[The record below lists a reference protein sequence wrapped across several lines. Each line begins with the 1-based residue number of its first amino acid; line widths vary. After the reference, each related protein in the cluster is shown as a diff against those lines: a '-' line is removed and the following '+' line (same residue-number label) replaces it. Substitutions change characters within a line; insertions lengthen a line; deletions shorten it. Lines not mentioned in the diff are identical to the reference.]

1 MAINLGKIEE
11 KNQKNKNYK
20 NIGGLQISTDY
31 VDVPIIPKQVK
42 QTTNKKK
49 QNNNGYFKKSKGNT
63 GQAIG
68 YSALD
73 ALGNFTE
80 GSLNF
85 FEGMSDSAR
94 YAGANVLDFFGADKK
109 AEKIRKR
116 ARDND
121 VEDIVNQ
128 WNHITAGDLSG
139 TKSEK
144 EIGRFKKVEDNSIFG
159 EKSDQVI
166 QGVGNSLTGAAVGSY
181 LGAPITGVGK
191 GANLARN
198 VIGLTSFGS
207 SAAGHATTEAY
218 NEGANDFQAGVYGIL
233 NGAVEAGSEM
243 LFGGL
248 GKINKSLGF
257 GTGALDDIIVKKLT
271 KNIGNTLFRNIATIG
286 LKSAGE
292 GVEEIASLIGDQL
305 VRRMMNM
312 DSKTLKELAEDGTL
326 ADTFVQGTLSSLI
339 SQAPSGISSTVQ
351 GRDYTTGLTRTQQQY
366 VNEIAQQRMVEAQ
379 RRNARLNGM
388 QKSQIEDRALTDYQR
403 GRLADANKL
412 EQVNLPGL
420 STKDMDLQ
428 QSAYKYGF
436 NPNSEAIV
444 TAKTMLD
451 NRGIKSRFDADA
463 FKNINGNAY
472 WTNKNGVRE
481 VIFNPNASEQAILEE
496 IAIHELTHDL
506 MSSKNSKSLLDKQ
519 NIIDYV
525 STLKGYK
532 ESRAKLEDLYSKQT
546 KGMNKQ
552 KATDLINEEIVADT
566 LGKNIGSQEYIR
578 RLIDDE
584 PSIAKNIYDWVV
596 NKVANKNGVKNEKA
610 YWNNVKNNFEKAY
623 NMEYQGK
630 GSDTRHSFMSEKGL
644 ANAIKEDKRN
654 QVLANKLAK
663 AKELQKQG
671 YSNEQIRQRT
681 LWFQDPNGKWLFEI
695 ADLNSDFIVPLKEG
709 MSKNVEELF
718 KHDDLFEAY
727 PQLRTN
733 KIKVKP
739 IKPSSNGDVYG
750 GETNPITGTIT
761 LNSELLKQK
770 NGEKILR
777 KVLLHEL
784 QHQIQ
789 IIEGLEKGDNGKN
802 AIRYYSSLGEI
813 QSTEVEDRSKM
824 TPKELKQNAPEVSKQ
839 YPIHSFLKKAHEKPN
854 SKFAKDLLSDPKV
867 AELYNEIYNNGNE
880 GEYERAKINRMGTTK
895 DVSAKRNVPL
905 LRGRGHTNGSSK
917 SIYQRE
923 RETIQE
929 TIEGAKET
937 KAKELDNSSF
947 YNDLIADA
955 KFHNAEDL
963 TEVTT
968 GYENVPDNLLGFSS
982 STVNNKGYNEEKY
995 KYKLDLMISFDD
1007 GKTYFEDS
1015 IKGLNKKQAI
1025 ERARRNWGE
1034 DAILKANPSS
1044 EDTDIRYSLSDNKG
1058 YHYGDLGK
1066 ARDTNFFSMRSSRRS
1081 TGHFGHGT
1089 YFLGNKE
1096 NVGSSSKGSRTLQ
1109 EVDFSD
1115 YNLFK
1120 PLIENQAWRLHDGL
1134 KAINNEDYGNFDI
1147 ELMKDVF
1154 KSYGISQESIDKAI
1168 EKTMD
1173 YSIKLDSKNY
1183 EEQLEADSPS
1193 TVFMKALGYEGID
1206 VRGLDGLD
1214 NTSYG
1219 SVIYDLKKNNSL
1231 SEQLENQAN
1240 EVAKKEIA
1248 ERQAMIELFED
1259 YLSENDITNPT
1270 EQDIYNSLDAY
1281 DVYDANE
1288 SFDQEGEKKYFDT
1301 IKKYLKE
1308 QNQDVRYSLTD
1319 NQGRELT
1326 KEQQEFFKDSK
1337 VRDSEGRLLEV
1348 YHGSENEFNIF
1359 DIDRAGARG
1368 SHYTSGFYF
1377 TNSEESAKD
1386 YATHKGKVYKTYLN
1400 ITNPYIPSADI
1411 INKDGSVTFAP
1422 SFYEE
1427 FEQKFKDKLPIDWKE
1442 LNSARKG
1449 TAARYILQDMGYDGV
1464 INGHVYVAF
1473 EPNQIKN
1480 VDNTNPTDDAD
1491 IRYSLSTED
1500 LKQKQLDIIL
1510 KNNPV
1515 EDDYH
1520 TWIRSID
1527 DIKTYEEALQEDL
1540 DGETQDLTPD
1550 FKKADLEKALET
1562 GKMTVYSSYPIEQG
1576 IFVTP
1581 SKMEA
1586 QSYAG
1591 SGKVYS
1597 KEINLDDVA
1606 WIDTLQGQYARVQ
1619 PSDIRNSQQTEG
1631 WQSFLDKNFEAKGT
1645 KTRLSDIKLPGLT
1658 KAVQEEVQKSL
1669 LPITTELK
1677 ELNKNLNKVLNPTEI
1692 SQLTPQDAN
1701 TTPILPGVN
1710 RNKVGDGKSKFFDNI
1725 NEKTNMLNDEQK
1737 TAILSNDDV
1746 KYYDKVTN
1754 KDSLDKA
1761 FERLQEGGA
1770 EETRRWFNKDVENAD
1785 ATDVAEGW
1793 ILLKQYADNGQTADM
1808 VEVAKKLRNIGTK
1821 AGQTVQAFN
1830 ILSRLTPEGMVKYAQ
1845 SELLEAYDQMV
1856 KNKSKAWIDANRD
1869 KFDLKPNEVAFI
1881 MDTMK
1886 DVSTM
1891 EDGYDKRFKL
1901 AQIQK
1906 VLTDK
1911 LPPAKGAGMKAWMRI
1926 SMLFNPKTQVRNV
1939 AGNAL
1944 IAPVNAFGDMF
1955 ASLADKAIG
1964 SKTGV
1969 RTTGNFNLKDYTSG
1983 MKKGLYESYNDFK
1996 HGVNTRN
2003 VQGNRFEVTE
2013 GKSFNDNNA
2022 IGKALN
2028 KVDSILSFVLD
2039 AGDRGFYEASFVNS
2053 INNQMVLNNTT
2064 EVTQDM
2070 IDIATQE
2077 ALSRTWQ
2084 DNNEYTK
2091 FVIGMRNE
2099 LNRLVHVNGYGL
2111 GDVLIP
2117 FAKTPANLT
2126 KAIVDYSPVGLV
2138 SAINKGIKLNRSLT
2152 NGQYNAKTQHEFVQS
2167 LGKATAGTI
2176 LYVLG
2181 YALAQAGITSGA
2193 SDEDKDVA
2201 NFLKNTLGKSSYSIQ
2216 IGGKTFTYD
2225 WAQPIA
2231 APLSMMANLVQKE
2244 KEGATLAEN
2253 ITTTLDTGL
2262 NLLFEQSFLESMSN
2276 VFSQPG
2282 EIGTKMIDQFLD
2294 LPSRAVPTL
2303 FKQIA
2308 DLVDGTQR
2316 QTYVKDKPIESMVNE
2331 VKAKIPGLSQT
2342 LAPSVDTLGREIQ
2355 KYGGKNNLFNVFLN
2369 PANVNAGV
2377 FSESGAEIYRLYKE
2391 TGETNIMPRVA
2402 PYYVNKKGEKIVLD
2416 TKQRAEY
2423 QKVSGSIIENNVAKL
2438 LESTEY
2444 KNMSDKDKASVV
2456 NDIVNYSYNIAQNQ
2470 VLGTELSK
2478 DYVKAYEYSQ
2488 IGDISDYYEF
2498 RNSIDD
2504 TNSKTERESVFNY
2517 LYNSDLDDNQIA
2529 KLYRSCNYSTDKT
2542 INAMLE
2548 LRIPMKEFVK
2558 YDTAEIEGKYN
2569 PNTGKTINGSK
2580 KNAIIEYV
2588 NGLNLSKA
2596 QKAILIKGTNTFNFD
2611 TYNNDII
2618 RYVNTLNGS
2627 VDEKKVLLKSIGF
2640 DNYDRDVVRYIKS
2653 QGLSQEETEKKLKD
2667 LGFTIRD
2674 GRVYY

>member
-1 MAINLGKIEE
+1 MAILYEDYIKDKE
-11 KNQKNKNYK
+11 KYD
-20 NIGGLQISTDY
+20 IYT
-31 VDVPIIPKQVK
+31 PPKK
-42 QTTNKKK
+42 KTTTKTK
-49 QNNNGYFKKSKGNT
+49 QNNNSYFKKSKGNT

-109 AEKIRKR
+109 AKEIRKR
-116 ARDND
+116 AREND

-181 LGAPITGVGK
+181 LGAPITEVGK

-233 NGAVEAGSEM
+233 SGAVESGSEM

-257 GTGALDDIIVKKLT
+257 GTGALDDVIVKKLT

-292 GVEEIASLIGDQL
+292 GAEEIASLLGDQL

-339 SQAPSGISSTVQ
+339 SQTPSGISSTVQ

-379 RRNARLNGM
+379 KRNARLNGM
-388 QKSQIEDRALTDYQR
+388 QKSQIEDRALTDYQK
-403 GRLADANKL
+403 GRLADASKL
-412 EQVNLPGL
+412 EQVNLPGI

-546 KGMNKQ
+546 KGMNQQ

-630 GSDTRHSFMSEKGL
+630 GSDTRHSLIGPIGAKT
-644 ANAIKEDKRN
+644 AVKADPKNKEIVDLLKEAKSKKRKN
-654 QVLANKLAK
+654 ILLDIFNK
-663 AKELQKQG
+663 G
-671 YSNEQIRQRT
+671 YSNEDIRKST
-681 LWFQDPNGKWLFEI
+681 MWFQDDDGNWWIEISDANIKLIDDLKQNHEYTLKDILVDNGDTRNLFAAYPKLENQRVKTTTLDGLADGEEI
-695 ADLNSDFIVPLKEG
+695 NGQYNVDEDVIELNNKYLKEKS
-709 MSKNVEELF
+709 MR
-718 KHDDLFEAY
+718 
-727 PQLRTN
+727 RT
-733 KIKVKP
+733 
-739 IKPSSNGDVYG
+739 
-750 GETNPITGTIT
+750 
-761 LNSELLKQK
+761 
-770 NGEKILR
+770 
-777 KVLLHEL
+777 LLHEM
-784 QHQIQ
+784 QHIIQ
-789 IIEGLEKGDNGKN
+789 TIEGTDNGASGQN
-802 AIRYYSSLGEI
+802 MIEYMTSMGELEAKE
-813 QSTEVEDRSKM
+813 TAERANM
-824 TPKELKQNAPEVSKQ
+824 TQKELYEKAPRSSKKN
-839 YPIHSFLKKAHEKPN
+839 PIFPILEMINKHPNLPEAKKLMENKDI
-854 SKFAKDLLSDPKV
+854 AK
-867 AELYNEIYNNGNE
+867 LYNEIYNNGKK
-880 GEYERAKINRMGTTK
+880 GEYNRAKIHKNALKEVQKEAKKDGSGKMLPLANRRGNRKDGT
-895 DVSAKRNVPL
+895 R
-905 LRGRGHTNGSSK
+905 
-917 SIYQRE
+917 RE
-923 RETIQE
+923 V
-929 TIEGAKET
+929 
-937 KAKELDNSSF
+937 KELDNSSF
-947 YNDLIADA
+947 SL
-955 KFHNAEDL
+955 K
-963 TEVTT
+963 
-968 GYENVPDNLLGFSS
+968 
-982 STVNNKGYNEEKY
+982 EK
-995 KYKLDLMISFDD
+995 
-1007 GKTYFEDS
+1007 
-1015 IKGLNKKQAI
+1015 
-1025 ERARRNWGE
+1025 
-1034 DAILKANPSS
+1034 
-1044 EDTDIRYSLSDNKG
+1044 
-1058 YHYGDLGK
+1058 
-1066 ARDTNFFSMRSSRRS
+1066 
-1081 TGHFGHGT
+1081 
-1089 YFLGNKE
+1089 
-1096 NVGSSSKGSRTLQ
+1096 
-1109 EVDFSD
+1109 
-1115 YNLFK
+1115 
-1120 PLIENQAWRLHDGL
+1120 
-1134 KAINNEDYGNFDI
+1134 
-1147 ELMKDVF
+1147 
-1154 KSYGISQESIDKAI
+1154 
-1168 EKTMD
+1168 
-1173 YSIKLDSKNY
+1173 
-1183 EEQLEADSPS
+1183 QLE
-1193 TVFMKALGYEGID
+1193 I
-1206 VRGLDGLD
+1206 
-1214 NTSYG
+1214 
-1219 SVIYDLKKNNSL
+1219 IQNS
-1231 SEQLENQAN
+1231 
-1240 EVAKKEIA
+1240 
-1248 ERQAMIELFED
+1248 
-1259 YLSENDITNPT
+1259 NP
-1270 EQDIYNSLDAY
+1270 
-1281 DVYDANE
+1281 
-1288 SFDQEGEKKYFDT
+1288 
-1301 IKKYLKE
+1301 
-1308 QNQDVRYSLTD
+1308 
-1319 NQGRELT
+1319 
-1326 KEQQEFFKDSK
+1326 
-1337 VRDSEGRLLEV
+1337 
-1348 YHGSENEFNIF
+1348 
-1359 DIDRAGARG
+1359 
-1368 SHYTSGFYF
+1368 
-1377 TNSEESAKD
+1377 
-1386 YATHKGKVYKTYLN
+1386 
-1400 ITNPYIPSADI
+1400 
-1411 INKDGSVTFAP
+1411 
-1422 SFYEE
+1422 
-1427 FEQKFKDKLPIDWKE
+1427 
-1442 LNSARKG
+1442 
-1449 TAARYILQDMGYDGV
+1449 AA
-1464 INGHVYVAF
+1464 
-1473 EPNQIKN
+1473 
-1480 VDNTNPTDDAD
+1480 
-1491 IRYSLSTED
+1491 
-1500 LKQKQLDIIL
+1500 
-1510 KNNPV
+1510 
-1515 EDDYH
+1515 DDYH

-1540 DGETQDLTPD
+1540 DGETQDLSPD

-1597 KEINLDDVA
+1597 KEISLDDVA
-1606 WIDTLQGQYARVQ
+1606 WIDTLQGQYAKVQ
-1619 PSDIRNSQQTEG
+1619 PSDIRYSLTDNQGRELTKEQQEYFKDSKVRDEDGNLLTIYHGTPSGEFNTFKPGSYFTANKEYADGYQWEGASSISYGKQKTIPKTYEVYLNITNPFTLSNPVAKDIYLNEYIKGGNSAYFDPYTDYTDTINNLDEIDWVEG
-1631 WQSFLDKNFEAKGT
+1631 EDLKEWLQEKHPEFDGLYLDEGGDGGYGMAEYRWRGISFVPFNSNQIKNVDNTNPTSSDDIRYAKQNALPLDKNFKPKGT
-1645 KTRLSDIKLPGLT
+1645 KTRLGDIKLPGVT
-1658 KAVQEEVQKSL
+1658 KTVQEEVQKQTSNAL
-1669 LPITTELK
+1669 LPIANELK
-1677 ELNKNLNKVLNPTEI
+1677 ELNKNLTKVMNPSEI
-1692 SQLTPQDAN
+1692 AQLTPQDAN
-1701 TTPILPGVN
+1701 TTPILPGIN

-1955 ASLADKAIG
+1955 ASFADKVIG

-2003 VQGNRFEVTE
+2003 IQGNRFEVTE

-2028 KVDSILSFVLD
+2028 RVDNLLSFVLD

-2167 LGKATAGTI
+2167 LGKATAGTL

-2181 YALAQAGITSGA
+2181 YALASAGITSGA
-2193 SDEDKDVA
+2193 SDDDKDVA

-2231 APLSMMANLVQKE
+2231 APLSMMANMVQKE
-2244 KEGATLAEN
+2244 KEGATLWEN

-2262 NLLFEQSFLESMSN
+2262 NLLFEQSFLESLSN
-2276 VFSQPG
+2276 VLSQPG

-2294 LPSRAVPTL
+2294 LPARAVPTL
-2303 FKQIA
+2303 FKQIT

-2355 KYGGKNNLFNVFLN
+2355 KYGGKNNPFNVFLN
-2369 PANVNAGV
+2369 PANVNTENI
-2377 FSESGAEIYRLYKE
+2377 SKSGQEIYRLYKE

-2423 QKVSGSIIENNVAKL
+2423 QKVSGSIIESNVAKL
-2438 LESTEY
+2438 LELTEY

-2653 QGLSQEETEKKLKD
+2653 QGLSQEETEKKLED

>member
-1 MAINLGKIEE
+1 MAILYEDYIKDKE
-11 KNQKNKNYK
+11 KYD
-20 NIGGLQISTDY
+20 IYT
-31 VDVPIIPKQVK
+31 PPKK
-42 QTTNKKK
+42 KTTTKAK

-63 GQAIG
+63 AQAIG

-73 ALGNFTE
+73 ALGNVTE
-80 GSLNF
+80 GFLRGY
-85 FEGMSDSAR
+85 EGISDWGR
-94 YAGANVLDFFGADKK
+94 NRGADIVDFFGADEYAKELRERSK
-109 AEKIRKR
+109 Q
-116 ARDND
+116 DD
-121 VEDIVNQ
+121 TSDIVKQ
-128 WNHITAGDLSG
+128 WNHITSGDLSG
-139 TKSEK
+139 TKSEE
-144 EIGRFKKVEDNSIFG
+144 EIGNFKKVKENTVFG
-159 EKSDQVI
+159 DKSGQVF
-166 QGVGNSLTGAAVGSY
+166 QGIGNSLASTTAGLVSG
-181 LGAPITGVGK
+181 GT
-191 GANLARN
+191 LA
-198 VIGLTSFGS
+198 TPSFFM
-207 SAAGHATTEAY
+207 SASGNSEVEAL
-218 NEGANDFQAGVYGIL
+218 N
-233 NGAVEAGSEM
+233 NGATVGEARLYGALSGTIEAGSEK

-248 GKINKSLGF
+248 GKLSEKFGLGK
-257 GTGALDDIIVKKLT
+257 GVLDDQVTRLLT
-271 KNIGNTLFRNIATIG
+271 KNMKSSLMKNITTLGI
-286 LKSAGE
+286 KSVGE
-292 GVEEIASLIGDQL
+292 GLEEVAAGFGNALVQKLTYMKDEEIGQLIKDQNL
-305 VRRMMNM
+305 M
-312 DSKTLKELAEDGTL
+312 DS
-326 ADTFVQGTLSSLI
+326 FVNGMLSSTLMQ
-339 SQAPSGISSTVQ
+339 SPSTITYTAQ
-351 GRDYTTGLTRTQQQY
+351 GRDVNTGLTRTQQQY

-379 RRNARLNGM
+379 KRNARLNGV

-412 EQVNLPGL
+412 QQVNLPGL

-481 VIFNPNASEQAILEE
+481 VIFNPNASEQAIIEE

-506 MSSKNSKSLLDKQ
+506 MSSKNSKDVISNQK
-519 NIIDYV
+519 IIDYV
-525 STLKGYK
+525 STLDGYK
-532 ESRAKLEDLYSKQT
+532 ESKAKLEKIYANQT

-552 KATDLINEEIVADT
+552 KAADLINEEIIADT

-596 NKVANKNGVKNEKA
+596 NKVTNSKGVKNEKA

-644 ANAIKEDKRN
+644 ANAIKEDKEN
-654 QVLANKLAK
+654 QVLANKLAR

-727 PQLRTN
+727 PQLKKN

-739 IKPSSNGDVYG
+739 IKQGSNGNVYG
-750 GETNPITGTIT
+750 GEANPFTGTIT
-761 LNSELLKQK
+761 LNSEILKQK
-770 NGEKILR
+770 NGEKKLR

-789 IIEGLEKGDNGKN
+789 FIEGLEKGDGGKN
-802 AIRYYSSLGEI
+802 VIRYYSSLGEI

-824 TPKELKQNAPEVSKQ
+824 TPKELKQYPPEVSKQ
-839 YPIHSFLKKAHEKPN
+839 YPIHPYLKDAHNKPN
-854 SKFAKDLLSDPKV
+854 SKFAKEFLSDPKV
-867 AELYNEIYNNGNE
+867 AELYNEIYNNGIE
-880 GEYERAKINRMGTTK
+880 GEYDRAKINRLGTTK
-895 DVSAKRNVPL
+895 NVSADRNVSL
-905 LRGRGHTNGSSK
+905 LRGRGQTNSNAK
-917 SIYQRE
+917 STYQRE
-923 RETIQE
+923 RETTQE
-929 TIEGAKET
+929 TIEGTKET
-937 KAKELDNSSF
+937 KTKELDNSSF
-947 YNDLIADA
+947 FN
-955 KFHNAEDL
+955 
-963 TEVTT
+963 
-968 GYENVPDNLLGFSS
+968 
-982 STVNNKGYNEEKY
+982 
-995 KYKLDLMISFDD
+995 
-1007 GKTYFEDS
+1007 
-1015 IKGLNKKQAI
+1015 
-1025 ERARRNWGE
+1025 GE
-1034 DAILKANPSS
+1034 
-1044 EDTDIRYSLSDNKG
+1044 TRYSLSETGKTGTLMAIHNLSEDKLKG
-1058 YHYGDLGK
+1058 
-1066 ARDTNFFSMRSSRRS
+1066 
-1081 TGHFGHGT
+1081 
-1089 YFLGNKE
+1089 
-1096 NVGSSSKGSRTLQ
+1096 V
-1109 EVDFSD
+1109 
-1115 YNLFK
+1115 
-1120 PLIENQAWRLHDGL
+1120 
-1134 KAINNEDYGNFDI
+1134 I
-1147 ELMKDVF
+1147 ELGGFPVPSIAVTNPNIVNHKQFGDISVLF
-1154 KSYGISQESIDKAI
+1154 DKSTINPSN
-1168 EKTMD
+1168 
-1173 YSIKLDSKNY
+1173 KL
-1183 EEQLEADSPS
+1183 
-1193 TVFMKALGYEGID
+1193 
-1206 VRGLDGLD
+1206 
-1214 NTSYG
+1214 
-1219 SVIYDLKKNNSL
+1219 
-1231 SEQLENQAN
+1231 N
-1240 EVAKKEIA
+1240 EVYDRDVWSPTFPKIDSEIKKDNLESVAEEIGIKDYYLEDIA
-1248 ERQAMIELFED
+1248 ERNSNIEDLIYQVKRHDEVVRK
-1259 YLSENDITNPT
+1259 YLDKNNIE
-1270 EQDIYNSLDAY
+1270 YNADLDTYKELRELAT
-1281 DVYDANE
+1281 VN
-1288 SFDQEGEKKYFDT
+1288 GLDT
-1301 IKKYLKE
+1301 YLKE
-1308 QNQDVRYSLTD
+1308 QLSNIIGAKGIYNGKEYITPSGNRRTFWQLHDKYTLENLVK
-1319 NQGRELT
+1319 NLT
-1326 KEQQEFFKDSK
+1326 KGKTTGAQQTLFGAGFGPTSANMNNQFKSIEDIKKAENRIVSSEEQQKQQITYIANLEKAMK
-1337 VRDSEGRLLEV
+1337 PLRQYAVEGV
-1348 YHGSENEFNIF
+1348 
-1359 DIDRAGARG
+1359 
-1368 SHYTSGFYF
+1368 YTSG
-1377 TNSEESAKD
+1377 SEQ
-1386 YATHKGKVYKTYLN
+1386 VYNVIQEL
-1400 ITNPYIPSADI
+1400 S
-1411 INKDGSVTFAP
+1411 
-1422 SFYEE
+1422 
-1427 FEQKFKDKLPIDWKE
+1427 EQKKVDVSNLIKI
-1442 LNSARKG
+1442 LNEHGFNNVDTISQE
-1449 TAARYILQDMGYDGV
+1449 TLQNV
-1464 INGHVYVAF
+1464 INAL
-1473 EPNQIKN
+1473 NDLKN
-1480 VDNTNPTDDAD
+1480 MPTDYFEAKPQRAVGLEEIQALVIPNTTSAEVKQQLQEAGLKYYEYDPNIEGD
-1491 IRYSLSTED
+1491 RQRVINQFED
-1500 LKQKQLDIIL
+1500 LK
-1510 KNNPV
+1510 
-1515 EDDYH
+1515 
-1520 TWIRSID
+1520 
-1527 DIKTYEEALQEDL
+1527 
-1540 DGETQDLTPD
+1540 
-1550 FKKADLEKALET
+1550 F
-1562 GKMTVYSSYPIEQG
+1562 
-1576 IFVTP
+1576 
-1581 SKMEA
+1581 SK
-1586 QSYAG
+1586 
-1591 SGKVYS
+1591 
-1597 KEINLDDVA
+1597 
-1606 WIDTLQGQYARVQ
+1606 
-1619 PSDIRNSQQTEG
+1619 QTEG

-1645 KTRLSDIKLPGLT
+1645 KTRLSDIKLPGVT
-1658 KAVQEEVQKSL
+1658 KAVQEEVQKQTSNAL
-1669 LPITTELK
+1669 LPIANELK
-1677 ELNKNLNKVLNPTEI
+1677 ELNKNLTKVMNPSEI
-1692 SQLTPQDAN
+1692 AQLTPQDAN
-1701 TTPILPGVN
+1701 TTPILPGIN

-1725 NEKTNMLNDEQK
+1725 KDKTNMLNDEQK

-1761 FERLQEGGA
+1761 FERLQEGGKN
-1770 EETRRWFNKDVENAD
+1770 ESLRWFSKASENAD

-1793 ILLKQYADNGQTADM
+1793 ILLKQYADSGDNNGM
-1808 VEVAKKLRNIGTK
+1808 VEVAKKLRDMGTK

-1845 SELLEAYDQMV
+1845 SELLEAYDNMV
-1856 KNKSKAWIDANRD
+1856 KNKSAQWIEDNKS
-1869 KFDLKPNEVAFI
+1869 KFDLQPSEVQFI

-1911 LPPAKGAGMKAWMRI
+1911 LPPSKGAGMKAWMRI

-1955 ASLADKAIG
+1955 ASFADKVIG

-2028 KVDSILSFVLD
+2028 KVDNLLSFVLD

-2053 INNQMVLNNTT
+2053 INNQLVLNNTT

-2091 FVIGMRNE
+2091 FVMNIRNE
-2099 LNRLVHVNGYGL
+2099 LNRFVHFNGYGL
-2111 GDVLIP
+2111 GDILIP

-2138 SAINKGIKLNRSLT
+2138 SALNKGIKLNRSLT
-2152 NGQYNAKTQHEFVQS
+2152 NGQYNAQTQHEFVQS

-2193 SDEDKDVA
+2193 SDEDKDVS
-2201 NFLKNTLGKSSYSIQ
+2201 NFLKNTLGVNSYSIK
-2216 IGGKTFTYD
+2216 IGNKTFTYD

-2231 APLSMMANLVQKE
+2231 APLSMMANMVQKQ
-2244 KEGATLAEN
+2244 KEGATLGEN

-2262 NLLFEQSFLESMSN
+2262 NLLFEQSFLESLSN
-2276 VFSQPG
+2276 VLSQPG

-2316 QTYVKDKPIESMVNE
+2316 QTYVKDKPVESMINE

-2369 PANVNAGV
+2369 PANVSTENV
-2377 FSESGAEIYRLYKE
+2377 SESGQEIYRLYKE

-2402 PYYVNKKGEKIVLD
+2402 PYYVNKKGEKIILS

-2438 LESTEY
+2438 LESTTY

-2456 NDIVNYSYNIAQNQ
+2456 NDIVNYSYNIAQMET
-2470 VLGTELSK
+2470 LGTELS
-2478 DYVKAYEYSQ
+2478 DTYETAYEYAQ
-2488 IGDISDYYEF
+2488 IGDISDFYEF

-2504 TNSKTERESVFNY
+2504 TDANTKRISIANY
-2517 LYNSDLDDNQIA
+2517 LTNCDLEDNQIA
-2529 KLYRSCNYSTDKT
+2529 NLYGNYYSSGKT

-2548 LRIPMKEFVK
+2548 LRIPMKEFIK
-2558 YDTAEIEGKYN
+2558 FDSADIQGKYN
-2569 PNTGKTINGSK
+2569 SKTGKTINGSK
-2580 KNAIIEYV
+2580 KNATIEFV

-2596 QKAILIKGTNTFNFD
+2596 QKAILIKDAYNSYD
-2611 TYNNDII
+2611 RYNNDII

-2627 VDEKKVLLKSIGF
+2627 VDEKKVWLKSIGF

-2653 QGLSQEETEKKLKD
+2653 QGLSQEETEKKLD
-2667 LGFTIRD
+2667 ELGFTIRD